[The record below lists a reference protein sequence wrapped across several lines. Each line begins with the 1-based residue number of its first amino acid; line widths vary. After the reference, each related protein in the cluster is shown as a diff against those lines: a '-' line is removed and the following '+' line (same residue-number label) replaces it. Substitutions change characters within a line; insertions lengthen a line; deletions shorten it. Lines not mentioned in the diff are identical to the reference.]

1 MHVFDRFHIV
11 KRMNEKLTQ
20 LRRDLQLEADDM
32 GRKVL
37 KGLRWLLLKFE
48 GNLNESKNERKRL
61 MDALGLNQSL
71 AIAYYLKVDLAQI
84 WQQTDKAAASTFLK
98 DWSGRARASGIE
110 VLQTDG
116 QYSGRPPNRDP

>member
-1 MHVFDRFHIV
+1 MPRRSAWLKNLPNAMHVFDRFHIV

-37 KGLRWLLLKFE
+37 KGLRWLLLKFQ

-71 AIAYYLKVDLAQI
+71 AIAYYLKEDLA
-84 WQQTDKAAASTFLK
+84 
-98 DWSGRARASGIE
+98 
-110 VLQTDG
+110 
-116 QYSGRPPNRDP
+116 